1 MYFNY
6 LIGYE
11 CQAQASWVS
20 QACKAHATWV
30 WIIKQYQKYQKC
42 PPWLKKIT
50 QKIVW
55 KNKNIEIPSQQGL
68 NFFNQRA
75 KW

>member
-1 MYFNY
+1 
-6 LIGYE
+6 
-11 CQAQASWVS
+11 
-20 QACKAHATWV
+20 
-30 WIIKQYQKYQKC
+30 
-42 PPWLKKIT
+42 
-50 QKIVW
+50 VW